1 MAALF
6 VASSMHLFIGIIASH
21 LGTLD
26 IRVDATCGREAR
38 GVGAE
43 PQDGVRWT
51 SPENGKTR

>member
-1 MAALF
+1 
-6 VASSMHLFIGIIASH
+6 MHLYICIIVPH

-26 IRVDATCGREAR
+26 IRVDTTCVREAR

-51 SPENGKTR
+51 SPENGRTR